1 MSEASVHEANTA
13 PRPLYGD
20 AVGSTLA
27 VSLFARARADEY
39 FGTPGWR
46 DPEAEAVLGRLERL
60 GEADAPLPE
69 QLALTDRGTMVGTV
83 ARSKALDARVW
94 DFAERHP
101 GAAVVTVGIGL
112 CTRAW
117 RLACLEGVEWVGV
130 DNPDVIALRRRLLPG
145 DPTRL
150 IGGDITRPE
159 WFAELAPDRPTIVV
173 AEGVLMYLDRGLV
186 AQFMVRLADR
196 MRATTWLA
204 ADAHHEWLVRAT
216 PELTRRTGTRF
227 GFGVRGAE
235 GFAALAPGWAVVRQD
250 DTMAP
255 ISPGARRFSRIFR
268 RLTGAMAYGVHTLEA
283 PRPGAA

>member
-1 MSEASVHEANTA
+1 MSTPSVHEANTA

-20 AVGSTLA
+20 AVGSTLV

-39 FGTPGWR
+39 FGTPGWQ
-46 DPEAEAVLGRLERL
+46 DPEAENVLGRLERL
-60 GEADAPLPE
+60 ADPDAPPPE

-101 GAAVVTVGIGL
+101 DAAVVSVGIGL

-117 RLACLEGVEWVGV
+117 RLACLKGVEWVGV
-130 DNPDVIALRRRLLPG
+130 DNPDVIALRRRMLPD

-150 IGGDITRPE
+150 VGADLIEPG
-159 WFAELAPDRPTIVV
+159 WFGALDPDRPTIVV

-196 MRATTWLA
+196 MRATTWLT

-235 GFAALAPGWAVVRQD
+235 GFAALAPGWTVVRQD

-255 ISPGARRFSRIFR
+255 ISTGIRRFARVFR

-283 PRPGAA
+283 PRPA